1 MIFYL
6 LELTRDNSFTA
17 NAKYSQEKATKNV
30 SSFGR
35 KNENKCVQTESS
47 ALYRMLPTTGPIFC
61 HIKETIRLDQHQ
73 PSVEGSMING
83 SSDNAKSTQ
92 FNLLN
97 NIDFELRITFR

>member
-6 LELTRDNSFTA
+6 LVLTRDNSFTA

-47 ALYRMLPTTGPIFC
+47 ALYRMLPTTG
-61 HIKETIRLDQHQ
+61 HLKETIRLDQHQ

-97 NIDFELRITFR
+97 NIDFGLRIPFR